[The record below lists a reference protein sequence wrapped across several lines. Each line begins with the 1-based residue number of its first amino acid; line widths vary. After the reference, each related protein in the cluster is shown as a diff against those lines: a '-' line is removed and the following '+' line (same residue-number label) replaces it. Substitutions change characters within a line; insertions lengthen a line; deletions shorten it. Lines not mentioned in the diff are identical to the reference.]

1 MFISVNLRPK
11 GVNHEQLFV
20 KIKGQE
26 AYDMYGPYVREL
38 LEESGLKQTA
48 NGTERSAYCFRLATA
63 MTGCSVDASAAINLA
78 K

>member
-1 MFISVNLRPK
+1 MGIPSDQICLIQYRKRSSVNLRPK

-48 NGTERSAYCFRLATA
+48 NGRFC
-63 MTGCSVDASAAINLA
+63 
-78 K
+78 